1 MRPGDGISVEVPL
14 TERVSF
20 FAVISARSLMVPVA
34 FSLALRRV
42 TFPFMHMSRAGIPL
56 MK

>member
-1 MRPGDGISVEVPL
+1 MRPGDGISAEVPL

-42 TFPFMHMSRAGIPL
+42 TLPFMRMSRAGIPL